1 MKRTRSIN
9 LERMRKLEDNNL
21 SQPTP
26 LRSKL
31 KPLAVSVAAAVLVA
45 CSDGGEEAVVYS
57 DIADCISKN
66 PDQVDVCES
75 AYNDAVNV
83 AQESGPKYTS
93 LEACTY
99 DFGNRNCVPYQADS
113 GQNWFIPAV
122 AGFML
127 AEVIDEVGDAFERR
141 RYRSAPLY
149 TSYSRYSPF
158 YGQWSSVDGHTY
170 GTSRYGKIKVSD
182 NAFKPKPKITRTIS
196 RGGFGSTVAAKSN
209 WGGSSKSKGGW
220 GSSKGGWGG

>member
-9 LERMRKLEDNNL
+9 LERMRKLDDNSHYL
-21 SQPTP
+21 KPFQ
-26 LRSKL
+26 SKL
-31 KPLAVSVAAAVLVA
+31 KPLAVSIAAAVLVA

-66 PDQVDVCES
+66 PDQTDICES
-75 AYNDAVNV
+75 AYNDAVAV
-83 AQESGPKYTS
+83 AQESGPKYSTIES
-93 LEACTY
+93 CTY
-99 DFGNRNCVPYQADS
+99 DFGDRNCVPYQASS
-113 GQNWFIPAV
+113 GQSWFIPAV

-127 AEVIDEVGDAFERR
+127 AGVIDDVGDAFERR

-158 YGQWSSVDGHTY
+158 YGQWSSVDGYTY
-170 GTSRYGKIKVSD
+170 GTSRYGKIKVAD

-196 RGGFGSTVAAKSN
+196 RGGFGSTVAAKSSF
-209 WGGSSKSKGGW
+209 GGSSKGGW